1 MPPLTP
7 ENFRVRATRVTAS
20 EVGALMPEG
29 HPFVT
34 PLDIFNRLTFGTQE
48 PVRVNDAMTAGTIL
62 EPAILQL
69 AAVRY
74 GWDVWSNQHTYVH
87 RTAPLCATPDA
98 RIISYND
105 TPLIK
110 VRALVEVKY
119 SANPTGWQEVPPHVY
134 YQCQAQLACT
144 SGYDLVEVVVL
155 AGHLRRFTVW
165 RDRTAIRRLTAAS
178 RRMLEAVATGQPP
191 APVVTPD
198 AFELPV
204 DNGKRQQRPPSLLL
218 ATGGGQEGAK

>member
-1 MPPLTP
+1 MPPLTAD
-7 ENFRVRATRVTAS
+7 NHRIRATRVTAS

-34 PLDIFNRLTFGTQE
+34 PLDIFNRLTFGVQE
-48 PVRVNDAMTAGTIL
+48 PVRVNDAMLAGTIL
-62 EPAILQL
+62 EPAILKL
-69 AAVRY
+69 ASIRY
-74 GWDVWSNQHTYVH
+74 GWRVNTNSHTYAH

-98 RIISYND
+98 RIVSYD
-105 TPLIK
+105 DAATMLVP
-110 VRALVEVKY
+110 VRSLVEVKY

-165 RDRTAIRRLTAAS
+165 RDATAIRRLTAAS
-178 RRMLEAVATGQPP
+178 RRMLLAVAAGEVPE
-191 APVVTPD
+191 PVATPD
-198 AFELPV
+198 RFALPV
-204 DNGKRQQRPPSLLL
+204 DNGRRQQRPPSLT
-218 ATGGGQEGAK
+218 A